1 MDKGTDALQ
10 ETAGSKWGNK
20 DTGKVMDMGGDSVGA
35 SLEEA
40 VVLAVVMNP
49 KSMSMPL
56 GVPLLLLAPAPLH
69 PSPSIGPSACLL
81 ASR

>member
-35 SLEEA
+35 SLEV